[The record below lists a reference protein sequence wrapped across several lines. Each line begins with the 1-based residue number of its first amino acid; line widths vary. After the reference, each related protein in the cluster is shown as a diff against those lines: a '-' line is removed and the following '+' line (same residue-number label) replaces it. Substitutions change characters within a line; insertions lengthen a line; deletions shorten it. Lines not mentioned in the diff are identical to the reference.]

1 MGSSFFAQERIK
13 PKTLTNLQKY
23 YIIMEKDKRKLS
35 QMNEKTRVKHKK
47 NIMQPISES
56 ALLATLRKLKES
68 IMTLGYKQQ
77 FLLDKWLNQWS
88 QYLREEKA
96 FNPQKLR
103 YYKRGEIVLV
113 DFGYNVGC
121 ELGGIH
127 YAIVIENN
135 NNNASGQVVVIPI
148 SSLETNVDKNMI
160 HKSEVYLGKAIGDVE
175 SYAKP
180 LQIRAISKQRI
191 RSPKYPKQKI
201 GNISNEL
208 LAQIDEK
215 IVGYFLKQG

>member
-1 MGSSFFAQERIK
+1 
-13 PKTLTNLQKY
+13 
-23 YIIMEKDKRKLS
+23 
-35 QMNEKTRVKHKK
+35 MNEKTRVKHKK

-77 FLLDKWLNQWS
+77 FILDKWLNQWS
-88 QYLREEKA
+88 QYLREEKV

-148 SSLETNVDKNMI
+148 SSLETNADKNMI

-191 RSPKYPKQKI
+191 RGPKYPKQKI

-215 IVGYFLKQG
+215 IAGYFLKQG